1 MKIKRF
7 FAPDMR
13 HAIRMVR
20 NEQGPEAVI
29 LSSREV
35 DGGIEIIS
43 AMDYDQKLIS
53 EMVQTA
59 EKAVQTPPI
68 RDLYRNKRDT
78 KYSTQLQI
86 SSQAGFKQ
94 PALEQKSPTQ
104 DAIDKSPKAEHVKRA
119 DEALPNMERTA
130 LKAENYSTQAQQV
143 LDDNK
148 AGWEDAD
155 SHSIDKDQTLHSV
168 QQELATMKG
177 LLQEQLSQLAWGD
190 YLRSHPVKG
199 EHLKRL
205 GRLGFDTKIAH
216 EIVNAVREADDPVK
230 SWREVMHRIAKSV
243 PVSRDNIIENGGT
256 VTLVGPTGVGK
267 TTTLAKLAARY
278 ALRYGR
284 DQLAMVN
291 VDTYRIGAQKQLQTF
306 GQILGVPVI
315 MTGYEKLSLVLEG
328 LADKKLIL
336 IDTAGFGPR
345 DPRNKSRFECFA
357 KISNVTTFLTLAA
370 NTQRVALEEVIQ
382 TFGVMG
388 LKGCILT
395 KLDEATSLGDALSV
409 TIHHRL
415 PLAFVSDGQR
425 VPEDLHFPRVMNLL
439 TQAIYLA
446 QRFKEDRDDE
456 SSIWPLRVTR
466 AEEVSVS
473 A

>member
-7 FAPDMR
+7 IAADMR
-13 HAIRMVR
+13 QAIRLVR

-59 EKAVQTPPI
+59 EKTLKPPSSQD
-68 RDLYRNKRDT
+68 RSANKGRVS
-78 KYSTQLQI
+78 K
-86 SSQAGFKQ
+86 SSQAPRGWQATPKQ
-94 PALEQKSPTQ
+94 PVLEQKTTLQNDPDTKPSQAGSKQGIATPST
-104 DAIDKSPKAEHVKRA
+104 AEQSVEVEGLVAH
-119 DEALPNMERTA
+119 
-130 LKAENYSTQAQQV
+130 
-143 LDDNK
+143 NK
-148 AGWEDAD
+148 NSQEGFGAWKPHTN
-155 SHSIDKDQTLHSV
+155 HSVPEQDQTLQSL
-168 QQELATMKG
+168 QEELATMKG

-199 EHLKRL
+199 EHIKRL
-205 GRLGFDTKIAH
+205 SRLGFERKLAH
-216 EIVNAVREADDPVK
+216 EIINSVREVEDPVK
-230 SWREVMHRIAKSV
+230 SWREVMHRIAKIV
-243 PVSRDNIIENGGT
+243 PVSKDNIIENGGT
-256 VTLVGPTGVGK
+256 VALVGPTGVGK
-267 TTTLAKLAARY
+267 TSTLAKLAARY

-291 VDTYRIGAQKQLQTF
+291 VDTYRIGAQKQLQTY
-306 GQILGVPVI
+306 GQILGIPVI
-315 MTGYEKLSLVLEG
+315 MTGYEKLNLVLEG

-345 DPRNKSRFECFA
+345 DPRNKNKFNCF
-357 KISNVTTFLTLAA
+357 SDMSQVTTYLTLAA
-370 NTQRVALEEVIQ
+370 NTQRVALSEVVQ

-395 KLDEATSLGDALSV
+395 KLDESTSLGDALS
-409 TIHHRL
+409 ICIRHRL

-439 TQAIYLA
+439 TQAMYLA
-446 QRFKEDRDDE
+446 QRFKENSDE
-456 SSIWPLRVTR
+456 ESPMWPMP
-466 AEEVSVS
+466 VSKAQGVGVS

>member
-7 FAPDMR
+7 FAADMR
-13 HAIRMVR
+13 QAIRMVR

-29 LSSREV
+29 LSSREI

-53 EMVQTA
+53 EMVHTA
-59 EKAVQTPPI
+59 EKNLKSSLLSQTSSI
-68 RDLYRNKRDT
+68 RLAT
-78 KYSTQLQI
+78 KNTIQDANAWQPTL
-86 SSQAGFKQ
+86 KQ
-94 PALEQKSPTQ
+94 PALEQKTASQ
-104 DAIDKSPKAEHVKRA
+104 DNPGKKPALA
-119 DEALPNMERTA
+119 DSKHATVEL
-130 LKAENYSTQAQQV
+130 STTDQASAKKV
-143 LDDNK
+143 THDNK
-148 AGWEDAD
+148 TQRRRQGQQGEVYSEPEPPA
-155 SHSIDKDQTLHSV
+155 SQDQTLQSL
-168 QQELATMKG
+168 QQELAAMKG

-190 YLRSHPVKG
+190 YLRSHPIKG
-199 EHLKRL
+199 EHIKRL
-205 GRLGFDTKIAH
+205 SRLGFARKMAH
-216 EIVNAVREADDPVK
+216 EIVNSVQEVNDPVK
-230 SWREVMHRIAKSV
+230 SWREVMHRIAKIV
-243 PVSRDNIIENGGT
+243 PVSKDNIMENGGT
-256 VTLVGPTGVGK
+256 VALVGPTGVGK

-291 VDTYRIGAQKQLQTF
+291 VDTYRIGAQKQLQTY
-306 GQILGVPVI
+306 GQILGIPVI

-345 DPRNKSRFECFA
+345 DPRNKNRFDCFA
-357 KISNVTTFLTLAA
+357 NVSHITTYLTLAA
-370 NTQRVALEEVIQ
+370 NTQRIALDEVIQ
-382 TFGVMG
+382 TFSVMG

-409 TIHHRL
+409 IIHHRL
-415 PLAFVSDGQR
+415 PLAFISDGQR

-439 TQAIYLA
+439 TQAMYLA
-446 QRFKEDRDDE
+446 QRFKEHRDDD
-456 SSIWPLRVTR
+456 SPIWPMRVSG
-466 AEEVSVS
+466 AEEVGVS

>member
-7 FAPDMR
+7 FAADMR
-13 HAIRMVR
+13 QAIRMVR

-35 DGGIEIIS
+35 SGGIEIIS

-59 EKAVQTPPI
+59 EKALKSPALGESSTI
-68 RDLYRNKRDT
+68 RKEVNNPSHEKN
-78 KYSTQLQI
+78 SWQPA
-86 SSQAGFKQ
+86 SKQ
-94 PALEQKSPTQ
+94 PALEQNSPTQ
-104 DAIDKSPKAEHVKRA
+104 TINNNTSVSVDLEQSVVERSGTDRSVVKARSHGNLELRSQDRKEDGNRQ
-119 DEALPNMERTA
+119 ALERPPG
-130 LKAENYSTQAQQV
+130 Q
-143 LDDNK
+143 
-148 AGWEDAD
+148 
-155 SHSIDKDQTLHSV
+155 DQTLQSL

-190 YLRSHPVKG
+190 YLRRHPIKG
-199 EHLKRL
+199 EHIKRL
-205 GRLGFDTKIAH
+205 SRLGFDRKMAH
-216 EIVNAVREADDPVK
+216 EIISAVGEVDDPVK
-230 SWREVMHRIAKSV
+230 SWREVMHRIAKTV
-243 PVSRDNIIENGGT
+243 PVSKDNIIENGGT
-256 VTLVGPTGVGK
+256 VALVGPTGVGK

-291 VDTYRIGAQKQLQTF
+291 VDTYRIGAQKQLQTY
-306 GQILGVPVI
+306 GQILGIPVI

-345 DPRNKSRFECFA
+345 DPRNKNRFDRFA
-357 KISNVTTFLTLAA
+357 EVSNITTYLTLAA
-370 NTQRVALEEVIQ
+370 NTQRVALDEVVQ

-409 TIHHRL
+409 TIRHRL

-439 TQAIYLA
+439 TQALYLA
-446 QRFKEDRDDE
+446 QRFREDRDDE
-456 SSIWPLRVTR
+456 SPIWPVRVTR
-466 AEEVSVS
+466 AEEVGIS

>member
-7 FAPDMR
+7 IAADMR
-13 HAIRMVR
+13 QAIRMVR
-20 NEQGPEAVI
+20 HEQGPEAVI

-59 EKAVQTPPI
+59 EKTLHPPPLRESPVI
-68 RDLYRNKRDT
+68 ARQNQEPIQSAKSRQPTL
-78 KYSTQLQI
+78 
-86 SSQAGFKQ
+86 KQ
-94 PALEQKSPTQ
+94 PALEQKTTTQ
-104 DAIDKSPKAEHVKRA
+104 VNSGTKSPAADSEQAAVISSIPDRA
-119 DEALPNMERTA
+119 
-130 LKAENYSTQAQQV
+130 V
-143 LDDNK
+143 K
-148 AGWEDAD
+148 AGNYAAHDRKPQEGQEAWIQNITQPATEQN
-155 SHSIDKDQTLHSV
+155 QTLQSL

-199 EHLKRL
+199 EHIKRL
-205 GRLGFDTKIAH
+205 SRLGFERKLAH
-216 EIVNAVREADDPVK
+216 EIINAVREVDDPVK
-230 SWREVMHRIAKSV
+230 SWREVMHRIAKMV
-243 PVSRDNIIENGGT
+243 PVSKDNIIENGGT
-256 VTLVGPTGVGK
+256 VALVGPTGVGK

-291 VDTYRIGAQKQLQTF
+291 VDTYRIGAQKQLQTY
-306 GQILGVPVI
+306 GQILGIPVI

-345 DPRNKSRFECFA
+345 DPRNKNRFERFSE
-357 KISNVTTFLTLAA
+357 ISQITTYLTLAA
-370 NTQRVALEEVIQ
+370 NTQRVALDEVVQI
-382 TFGVMG
+382 FGVMG

-395 KLDEATSLGDALSV
+395 KLDEATSLGQALSV
-409 TIHHRL
+409 SIRHRL
-415 PLAFVSDGQR
+415 PLAFISDGQR

-439 TQAIYLA
+439 TQAMYLA
-446 QRFKEDRDDE
+446 QRFKEDSDE
-456 SSIWPLRVTR
+456 VSPIWPMRVTR
-466 AEEVSVS
+466 AEEVGVS